1 MHRLRIEPGGW
12 ELDAPADRSLL
23 QAARAA
29 GLSLPR
35 SCQNGTCR
43 ACLCRMRSGAV
54 VYRIEWPGL
63 SAEER
68 ATGWVLPCVALPRSA
83 VCLEAP
89 AAQRAGAVPG

>member
-12 ELDAPADRSLL
+12 EMDAPADRSLL
-23 QAARAA
+23 QAAREA
-29 GLSLPR
+29 GLRLPR

-43 ACLCRMRSGAV
+43 ACRCRLRSGTV

-68 ATGWVLPCVALPRSA
+68 AAGEVLPCVALPRSA
-83 VCLEAP
+83 VCLEIPQATRVGP
-89 AAQRAGAVPG
+89 ATG

>member
-12 ELDAPADRSLL
+12 EVDAPADRSLL
-23 QAARAA
+23 QAARDA
-29 GLSLPR
+29 GLRLPR

-43 ACLCRMRSGAV
+43 ACRCRLRWGAV
-54 VYRIEWPGL
+54 IYRVEWPGL

-68 ATGWVLPCVALPRSA
+68 ASGEVLPCVALPRSD

-89 AAQRAGAVPG
+89 EARPVGRPAG